1 MSDSK
6 NQQLWDACTSG
17 DLDLV
22 KLLVNDPAVDVNW
35 GDPELNR
42 TPFFRACGHN
52 AVTVVEFLLKHPRVE
67 INKPTN
73 ERGGS
78 FNIACQQG
86 CTGVVSLLLNDP
98 RINVNHP
105 GNNGASP
112 FNIACQNGR
121 QDVVSLL
128 LDNIGVDVNIPNN
141 NASTPL
147 WFASQNGYL
156 GIAQL
161 ILVSGREVDTQT
173 KSIAGTARWNGKTAA
188 DIARYQGVR
197 VKPAGELEEEYN
209 RRKRNGPMIA
219 NWLDSYDVDAITTR
233 QQLRELPELRDSFT
247 SDLFALVIF
256 LCDGLLTTSAG
267 SSASPSH
274 EKAVRFFQSVQCLP
288 MELQMV
294 LCNRAFGAGKDHIL
308 TKHSEPAFK
317 KLGKL
322 LTRSPTH

>member
-73 ERGGS
+73 QGGGA

-128 LDNIGVDVNIPNN
+128 LADMRIDINFPNN
-141 NASTPL
+141 NTRTPL
-147 WFASQNGYL
+147 WFASHHGFLPMVQV
-156 GIAQL
+156 
-161 ILVSGREVDTQT
+161 ILVSGREVDTKT
-173 KSIAGTARWNGKTAA
+173 KSMGGEWNDKTAA
-188 DIARYQGVR
+188 DIARYHGSRAVDHFHESE
-197 VKPAGELEEEYN
+197 GDYT